1 MSCLRAAHT
10 TASMGVFTS
19 RRSQMARNRR
29 LSVRALNSSLRAATS
44 AVTPLAI
51 WASNLRSSSHSRGSS
66 VPRRMSVA
74 CSTPSSL
81 VRGDD
86 RGDAADG
93 CIRPG
98 APLVRGRPSSRCSW
112 PMSAGVSFAGRSG
125 GTPSNDSL
133 VDSSGGEAP
142 RAVDDSPRE
151 DGPPGPVSDRRNT
164 PAAPGGKASCPGWV
178 MIAAPFTHPFT
189 SVAHLIRG
197 LDVNRFKL
205 RFGPER

>member
-29 LSVRALNSSLRAATS
+29 LSVRALSSSFRAATS

-51 WASNLRSSSHSRGSS
+51 WASSFRSSSHSRGSS

-81 VRGDD
+81 LRGDD
-86 RGDAADG
+86 RGDDRGDVAGG
-93 CIRPG
+93 CTRPG
-98 APLVRGRPSSRCSW
+98 TPLVRGSSTSRCSW
-112 PMSAGVSFAGRSG
+112 PMSAGMSFARRAG

-133 VDSSGGEAP
+133 VDSSGGDAWKALDDFP
-142 RAVDDSPRE
+142 R
-151 DGPPGPVSDRRNT
+151 DGGSPGPLPGRRNA
-164 PAAPGGKASCPGWV
+164 PAAPGAMMSCPGWV
-178 MIAAPFTHPFT
+178 ISVAPFTHPFMP
-189 SVAHLIRG
+189 
-197 LDVNRFKL
+197 L
-205 RFGPER
+205 RT